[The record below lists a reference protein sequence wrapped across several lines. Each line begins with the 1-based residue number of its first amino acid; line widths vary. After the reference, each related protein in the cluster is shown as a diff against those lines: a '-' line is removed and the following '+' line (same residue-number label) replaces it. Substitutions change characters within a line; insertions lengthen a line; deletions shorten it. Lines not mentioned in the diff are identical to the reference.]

1 LDKEAKGK
9 KSLLVIKTLTPGE
22 TKQTGFPNGIEK
34 DVVFMELNK
43 PILENLL
50 AVCQVS
56 SDRPFLISRATKV
69 DSGAQF

>member
-1 LDKEAKGK
+1 
-9 KSLLVIKTLTPGE
+9 VIKTLTPGE

-50 AVCQVS
+50 AVCQGVFM
-56 SDRPFLISRATKV
+56 PIL
-69 DSGAQF
+69 GNPLN